1 MRNYAFYS
9 LGQNG
14 KITIEYLVDT
24 VGYTTENFVFAY
36 LGLSIP
42 LTLKEVNYS
51 LILIGI
57 ASMMISRTVAIVF
70 TSSLVQ

>member
-70 TSSLVQ
+70 ASSLVQ